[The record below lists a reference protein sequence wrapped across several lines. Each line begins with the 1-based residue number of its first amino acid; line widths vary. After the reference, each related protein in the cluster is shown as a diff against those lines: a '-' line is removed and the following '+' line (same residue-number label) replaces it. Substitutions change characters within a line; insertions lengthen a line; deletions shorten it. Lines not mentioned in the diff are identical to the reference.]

1 MNAVHPL
8 VLVALGGALG
18 SMARYGAAATVNRWA
33 QSPFPWGTLFVNIMG
48 SFLIGLII
56 VLLTKA
62 GEWRENYRLLLV
74 TGVMG
79 GFTTFSS
86 FSWETW
92 KLFEDGR
99 LPLAVANVFVSI
111 AVCLLATLAGVMLAK
126 QFT

>member
-18 SMARYGAAATVNRWA
+18 SMARYGAAAGVNRWA
-33 QSPFPWGTLFVNIMG
+33 QSPFPWGTLFVNIVG
-48 SFLIGLII
+48 SFLIGLIM
-56 VLLTKA
+56 VLLMKA
-62 GEWRENYRLLLV
+62 GEWRESSRLLLV

-92 KLFEDGR
+92 KLIEDGR
-99 LPLAVANVFVSI
+99 LTLALANVLLSLSI
-111 AVCLLATLAGVMLAK
+111 CLMATIAGAMLAK
-126 QFT
+126 QF